1 MTNAEAIKVNRMRR
15 AGGTSRA
22 HSLGGCGG
30 FTLIEVLAVLLIMAV
45 VMTVIL
51 TRTPPVDRDAFAE
64 AAILRSHLRFAQSLA
79 MSHTTERWSVSF
91 TPRSYTLFEN
101 GLPSAVRL
109 PNEGSSTHNLP
120 DGVAVTAGIG
130 EVRFDEWGSPGPDTL
145 TISVN
150 TETVTVTGLT
160 GFIP

>member
-1 MTNAEAIKVNRMRR
+1 
-15 AGGTSRA
+15 
-22 HSLGGCGG
+22 
-30 FTLIEVLAVLLIMAV
+30 MAV
-45 VMTVIL
+45 VMTAIL

-64 AAILRSHLRFAQSLA
+64 AAIVRSHLRFAQSLA
-79 MSHTTERWSVSF
+79 MSHTSERWSVSL
-91 TPRSYTLFEN
+91 TPKSYTLFEN

-109 PNEGSSTHNLP
+109 PDEGSATHNLP
-120 DGVAVTAGIG
+120 DGVAITTGVG

-150 TETVTVTGLT
+150 TEAITVTGLT